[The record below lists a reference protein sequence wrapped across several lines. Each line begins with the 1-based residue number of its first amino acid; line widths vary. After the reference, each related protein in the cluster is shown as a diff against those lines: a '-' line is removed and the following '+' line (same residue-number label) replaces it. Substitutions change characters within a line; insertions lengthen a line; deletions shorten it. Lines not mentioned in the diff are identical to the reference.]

1 MKQRIQPISIVAAAG
16 AGALLLVCLFWNE
29 LWKSPQWVWQS
40 FMSLQDDLSYEASSY
55 RLVSIYF
62 LFNSLASM
70 LVLVGLPLLLFGSL
84 FKVKALKII
93 SAIIGL
99 FSLIMFPLIFILV
112 FLKFG
117 DGFEWTFKSQFL
129 NHYFP
134 TNYLAPIWLLI
145 FGFLGLKKR
154 SLENIDVYTSPYPAP
169 PMPAPLPSFTTPTYA
184 ASSLGDTHM
193 QNPTWTIFL
202 PGQEPRSVD
211 YITLQSWAQAKLISG
226 DLMVRDDASG
236 ATYFLKQIPG
246 VFSDKDYMTA
256 LLLSIFLGG
265 LGIDRFYLG
274 YTGLGIAKL
283 LTLGGCGIWSLI
295 DLILIAMRNIPDSN
309 NRPLA

>member
-1 MKQRIQPISIVAAAG
+1 MKAKLQPLSIVAAAG
-16 AGALLLVCLFWNE
+16 AGVLLLVCLFWNE
-29 LWKSPQWVWQS
+29 LWRSPQWVWQS
-40 FMSLQDDLSYEASSY
+40 FKSFQEDLSYEASSY

-62 LFNSLASM
+62 IFNSLATM
-70 LVLVGLPLLLFGSL
+70 LVLVGLLLLLLGSL
-84 FKVKALKII
+84 FKVRALKII

-99 FSLIMFPLIFILV
+99 FSLIIFPLIFILV
-112 FLKFG
+112 FLKFS

-145 FGFLGLKKR
+145 FGFLGLKKK
-154 SLENIDVYTSPYPAP
+154 SLENIDPPISPTYPAI
-169 PMPAPLPSFTTPTYA
+169 FTGETT
-184 ASSLGDTHM
+184 M

-246 VFSDKDYMTA
+246 VFSNKDYMTA

>member
-1 MKQRIQPISIVAAAG
+1 MKAKLQPLSIVAAAG
-16 AGALLLVCLFWNE
+16 AGVLLLVCLFWNE
-29 LWKSPQWVWQS
+29 LWRSPEWVWQS
-40 FMSLQDDLSYEASSY
+40 FKSFQGDLSYEASSY

-62 LFNSLASM
+62 IFNSLAAM
-70 LVLVGLPLLLFGSL
+70 LVLVGLLLLLFGSL
-84 FKVKALKII
+84 FKVRALRII

-117 DGFEWTFKSQFL
+117 DGFEWTFKDQFL

-145 FGFLGLKKR
+145 FGFLGLKRKT
-154 SLENIDVYTSPYPAP
+154 LENIDSPI
-169 PMPAPLPSFTTPTYA
+169 SPTYLA
-184 ASSLGDTHM
+184 TFTGDTHM

-283 LTLGGCGIWSLI
+283 LTLGGCGIWHLI
-295 DLILIAMRNIPDSN
+295 DLILIAIRNIPDSN

>member
-1 MKQRIQPISIVAAAG
+1 MKAKLQPLSIVAAAG
-16 AGALLLVCLFWNE
+16 AGVLLLVCLFWNE
-29 LWKSPQWVWQS
+29 LWRSPQWVWQS
-40 FMSLQDDLSYEASSY
+40 FKSFQEDLSYEASSY

-62 LFNSLASM
+62 IFNSLATM
-70 LVLVGLPLLLFGSL
+70 LVLVGLLLLLLGSL
-84 FKVKALKII
+84 FKVRALKII

-99 FSLIMFPLIFILV
+99 FSLIIFPLIFILV
-112 FLKFG
+112 FLKFS

-145 FGFLGLKKR
+145 FGFLGLKKK
-154 SLENIDVYTSPYPAP
+154 SLENIDPPISPTYPAI
-169 PMPAPLPSFTTPTYA
+169 FTGETT
-184 ASSLGDTHM
+184 M

-265 LGIDRFYLG
+265 IGIDRFYLG

-283 LTLGGCGIWSLI
+283 LTLGGCGVWSLI